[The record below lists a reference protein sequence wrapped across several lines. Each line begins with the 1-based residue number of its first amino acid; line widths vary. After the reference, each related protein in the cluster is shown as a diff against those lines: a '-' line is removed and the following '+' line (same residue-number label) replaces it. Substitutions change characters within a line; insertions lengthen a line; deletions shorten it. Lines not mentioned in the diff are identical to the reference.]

1 MCFYAHMDPITA
13 SGVFSIGKELLAK
26 ANSAISQN
34 EPIGSAKFS
43 QQLEGTKDTSVVT
56 IDPNLRVQKLEESL
70 KSELLKDP
78 KTANFFQ
85 QNQSNNIFLE
95 KRADGSVQFLSSNG
109 QSLILDPKSPTCS
122 KANELL
128 ELCFEN
134 KLNLTAMRPNAVTFN
149 S

>member
-1 MCFYAHMDPITA
+1 MCFNVLMDPITA

-26 ANSAISQN
+26 ATSGISQD

-43 QQLEGTKDTSVVT
+43 QQLEGTQDTSVVT
-56 IDPNLRVQKLEESL
+56 IDPNLRVQKLEENL

-78 KTANFFQ
+78 KTASFFQ

-109 QSLILDPKSPTCS
+109 QSLILDSKSPNCS

-128 ELCFEN
+128 DLCFEN
-134 KLNLTAMRPNAVTFN
+134 KLNLTDMRPNAVTFN